1 MRSQDFS
8 RSRRV
13 ADQIGRELASLLIEE
28 VDDPRLRGVTV
39 SGVDLSPDMRNA
51 TVFMTLPQDAE
62 PAPVMRALGRA
73 AGLLRRLL
81 GRRLRLKYLP
91 TLQFAHDTT
100 LDRAEHI
107 ERLLR
112 GAKPPPADGGGV

>member
-13 ADQIGRELASLLIEE
+13 ADQIARELASLLIEE
-28 VDDPRLRGVTV
+28 VDDPRIRGVTV
-39 SGVDLSPDMRNA
+39 SGVELSPDMRNA
-51 TVFMTLPQDAE
+51 TVFVTLPQDAD
-62 PAPVMRALGRA
+62 PARALRALGRA

-81 GRRLRLKYLP
+81 GRRVRLKFLP
-91 TLQFAHDTT
+91 ALRFAHDTT

-112 GAKPPPADGGGV
+112 GAKPAPVDGDDG